1 MSNREP
7 KWSTWDL
14 LPKVELWEAV
24 ALSFNIDPHQIKR
37 NPHQWLV
44 GHQPI
49 FNEGKD
55 FDDRLR
61 IIKANIGNHE
71 LLKGRQDCTLRSI
84 NLVIFAK
91 WATTIGWEI
100 PPKLESIGHKY
111 VDDVVN
117 VETLPQV
124 AYTTDLLDIL
134 NLAVIEFFNPRH
146 DVDAKAEN
154 IYEWLEIKGKEKKID
169 ISENIAHAM
178 FTIIKPHNHN
188 PKKRR
193 VEPLD

>member
-7 KWSTWDL
+7 NWSEWERT
-14 LPKVELWEAV
+14 PRVELSEAV

-55 FDDRLR
+55 FDVRLR
-61 IIKANIGNHE
+61 ITNANIGNHE

-111 VDDVVN
+111 VDDVSH
-117 VETLPQV
+117 VENNPQIINDNEDVAGKSLSVRERETMVKIIHALAKNGYKYPQPGTL
-124 AYTTDLLDIL
+124 TDIINDFDFNNNGVCENTLRKYLK
-134 NLAVIEFFNPRH
+134 EF
-146 DVDAKAEN
+146 DS
-154 IYEWLEIKGKEKKID
+154 L
-169 ISENIAHAM
+169 
-178 FTIIKPHNHN
+178 
-188 PKKRR
+188 
-193 VEPLD
+193 

>member
-24 ALSFNIDPHQIKR
+24 ALSFDIDPDKIKR
-37 NPHQWLV
+37 PRHESLAV
-44 GHQPI
+44 SQPM
-49 FNEGKD
+49 FDEGKD

-111 VDDVVN
+111 VDDVSH
-117 VETLPQV
+117 VENNPQIINDNEDVAGKSLSVRERETMVKIIHALAKNGYKYPQPGTL
-124 AYTTDLLDIL
+124 TDIINDFDFNNNGVCENTLRKYLK
-134 NLAVIEFFNPRH
+134 EF
-146 DVDAKAEN
+146 DS
-154 IYEWLEIKGKEKKID
+154 L
-169 ISENIAHAM
+169 
-178 FTIIKPHNHN
+178 
-188 PKKRR
+188 
-193 VEPLD
+193 